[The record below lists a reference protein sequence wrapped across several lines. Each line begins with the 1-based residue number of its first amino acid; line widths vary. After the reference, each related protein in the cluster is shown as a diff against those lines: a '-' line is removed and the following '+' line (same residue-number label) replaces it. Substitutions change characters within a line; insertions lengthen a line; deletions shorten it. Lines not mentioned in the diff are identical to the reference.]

1 MKRRKPNDIFK
12 TNVSVP
18 VPATDVKT
26 EEAKEPELTFVEE
39 NRAEDIAI
47 DKCVTWM
54 HDHPKYTKE
63 ELKEV
68 KAGFIKEARKEV
80 LAARAKH
87 DN

>member
-12 TNVSVP
+12 TSVSVP
-18 VPATDVKT
+18 VTDVKT
-26 EEAKEPELTFVEE
+26 EEVKEPELTFVEE

-47 DKCVTWM
+47 DKCVMWM

-80 LAARAKH
+80 LAARTKH

>member
-12 TNVSVP
+12 ASVSEP
-18 VPATDVKT
+18 VTDVKT
-26 EEAKEPELTFVEE
+26 EEVKEPELTFVEE

-47 DKCVTWM
+47 DKCVIWM

-80 LAARAKH
+80 LAARTKH